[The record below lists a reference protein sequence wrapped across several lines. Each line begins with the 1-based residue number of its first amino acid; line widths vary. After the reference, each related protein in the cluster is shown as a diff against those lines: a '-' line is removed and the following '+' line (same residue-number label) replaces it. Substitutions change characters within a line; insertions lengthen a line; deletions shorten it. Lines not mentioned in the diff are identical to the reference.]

1 MTLALQFDLLLAA
14 VFVIDIRPL
23 LCGPREPCAAVFVI
37 EILPL
42 SCDPRKPCAAVV

>member
-14 VFVIDIRPL
+14 VFAIDILPL

-37 EILPL
+37 GILPL
-42 SCDPRKPCAAVV
+42 PCDPREPCAAEM